1 MEDQHY
7 LISPYKNL
15 RFIRFRI
22 HVKQKFTIL
31 VTTQKSETI
40 HTAKVCILCC
50 LCANRSCV
58 PSQGRFLYGKINTQ
72 ALVYTPKPKY
82 QFYPRG
88 NIKETRDLRRGCFF
102 RDPPSPVNVR
112 FYAAG
117 TPFSASG
124 MVFLIFRYRLS
135 GSALII

>member
-31 VTTQKSETI
+31 VTTQKIGDNTHSQSLYTMLF
-40 HTAKVCILCC
+40 VCKPVLRAIAGPVFIWKNQHSGPGLHPKTQISIL
-50 LCANRSCV
+50 
-58 PSQGRFLYGKINTQ
+58 PPG
-72 ALVYTPKPKY
+72 KY
-82 QFYPRG
+82 QGGAR
-88 NIKETRDLRRGCFF
+88 F
-102 RDPPSPVNVR
+102 REGVLFSRPSSPVNVR